1 MSQRKK
7 IALVGAGNI
16 GGELAALA
24 ARQELGDVWLFD
36 IPEKLG
42 LAQGKALDLEQN
54 GAVLGYDAAIRG
66 TADWDDLAGSDVVI
80 VTAGIPRK
88 PGMSRD
94 DLLSVNLKIIRSVA
108 GNLRTRCPNAFVIV
122 VSNPLDAM
130 VYAMKEVTGF
140 PPERVV
146 GMAGVLDS
154 ARLQLFL
161 AQAAGVAVKDVRA
174 MVLGGHGDTMVPV
187 PSYCTINGIPVR
199 QLVSADKLTAIFER
213 TRNGGAE
220 VVKLMG
226 TSAYYAPAA
235 SAIQMARAFLH
246 DEKRLIPCAAFLR
259 GEYGY
264 QDLYIG
270 VPVILGGSGVEKVVE
285 IALEPGEKQML
296 DNSAKAVRELIEA
309 SKRLLVCRNAVA
321 DLPASPG
328 PEAIIRALGSP
339 IVHSCRTPR
348 ARRTRGR
355 APISRRTSFSLV
367 ARARYGGHG
376 QRAHSPRSVDG
387 SPGFT

>member
-36 IPEKLG
+36 IPDKLG
-42 LAQGKALDLEQN
+42 VAQGKALDLEQN

-66 TADWDDLAGSDVVI
+66 TSNWDDLAGADVVI
-80 VTAGIPRK
+80 VTAGVPRK

-94 DLLSVNLKIIRSVA
+94 DLLGINLKIIRSVA
-108 GNLRTRCPNAFVIV
+108 ENLKTRCPNAFVIV

-130 VYAMKEVTGF
+130 VYAMKEVTGL

-154 ARLQLFL
+154 SRLQLFL

-187 PSYCTINGIPVR
+187 ASYCTINGIPAG
-199 QLVSADKLTAIFER
+199 QLIAADKLAAIFER

-270 VPVILGGSGVEKVVE
+270 VPVILGGKGVEKVVE
-285 IALEPGEKQML
+285 IALAPAEKQML

-309 SKRLLVCRNAVA
+309 SKRL
-321 DLPASPG
+321 
-328 PEAIIRALGSP
+328 
-339 IVHSCRTPR
+339 
-348 ARRTRGR
+348 
-355 APISRRTSFSLV
+355 
-367 ARARYGGHG
+367 
-376 QRAHSPRSVDG
+376 
-387 SPGFT
+387 

>member
-1 MSQRKK
+1 MSQRKT

-42 LAQGKALDLEQN
+42 LAAGKALDLEQN
-54 GAVLGYDAAIRG
+54 GAVLGYDARIRG
-66 TADWDDLAGSDVVI
+66 TANWDDLAGADVVI
-80 VTAGIPRK
+80 VTAGVPRK

-94 DLLSVNLKIIRSVA
+94 DLLSINLKIIRSVA
-108 GNLRTRCPNAFVIV
+108 ENLRTRCPNAFVIV

-130 VYAMKEVTGF
+130 VYAMKEGTGF

-154 ARLQLFL
+154 SRLQLFL

-199 QLVSADKLTAIFER
+199 QLVPADTLAAIIER

-220 VVKLMG
+220 LVKLMG

-246 DEKRLIPCAAFLR
+246 DEKRLIPCAAYLR

-270 VPVILGGSGVEKVVE
+270 VPVILGGKGVEKVVE
-285 IALEPGEKQML
+285 ISLDASEKQML
-296 DNSAKAVRELIEA
+296 DASAKAVRELIEA
-309 SKRLLVCRNAVA
+309 SKRL
-321 DLPASPG
+321 
-328 PEAIIRALGSP
+328 
-339 IVHSCRTPR
+339 
-348 ARRTRGR
+348 
-355 APISRRTSFSLV
+355 
-367 ARARYGGHG
+367 
-376 QRAHSPRSVDG
+376 
-387 SPGFT
+387 

>member
-1 MSQRKK
+1 MNMSQRKK

-24 ARQELGDVWLFD
+24 ARQELGDIWLFD
-36 IPEKLG
+36 IPDKVG
-42 LAQGKALDLEQN
+42 VAQGKALDLEQN
-54 GAVLGYDAAIRG
+54 GAVLGYDAKIRG
-66 TADWDDLAGSDVVI
+66 TSNWDDLAGADVVV
-80 VTAGIPRK
+80 VTAGVPRK

-108 GNLRTRCPNAFVIV
+108 ENLRTRCPNAFVIV

-130 VYAMKEVTGF
+130 VYAMKEGTGF
-140 PPERVV
+140 PAERVV
-146 GMAGVLDS
+146 GMAGILDS
-154 ARLQLFL
+154 ARLQMFL
-161 AQAAGVAVKDVRA
+161 AEAAGVSVKDVRA

-199 QLVSADKLTAIFER
+199 QLISADKIAAIIER

-246 DEKRLIPCAAFLR
+246 DEKRLVPCAAFLR

-264 QDLYIG
+264 KDLYIG
-270 VPVILGGSGVEKVVE
+270 VPAILGGAGVEKIVE
-285 IALEPGEKQML
+285 IALEEEEKRML

-309 SKRLLVCRNAVA
+309 SKRL
-321 DLPASPG
+321 
-328 PEAIIRALGSP
+328 
-339 IVHSCRTPR
+339 
-348 ARRTRGR
+348 
-355 APISRRTSFSLV
+355 
-367 ARARYGGHG
+367 
-376 QRAHSPRSVDG
+376 
-387 SPGFT
+387 